1 VDNSLLSVR
10 SREGK
15 NSVLD
20 SLENRKVYE
29 DILLQIHDLVRQKN
43 LRVGDKL
50 PSERELSELLGVG
63 RSSVREALRALEL
76 LGLIET
82 RRGEGTFLKHYRHN
96 RLIDVLGFFILRDYK
111 TKKDLVEMRILL
123 ELDAVRLA
131 CRRAE
136 AKHFEEMERI
146 LQAAWQRVARGE
158 IPTEEDYA
166 FHRVICRSSRNSIL
180 HRIWA
185 PLVEYSDTVRSTSL
199 SREGRARTALEEHEQ
214 IMLAIRN
221 GDEQTAVMRMREH
234 LQNSK
239 L

>member
-1 VDNSLLSVR
+1 
-10 SREGK
+10 
-15 NSVLD
+15 VLD
-20 SLENRKVYE
+20 SSQERKVYE
-29 DILLQIHDLVRQKN
+29 EILLHIHQIVQERN

-50 PSERELSELLGVG
+50 PSERELSELLGAG

-96 RLIDVLGFFILRDYK
+96 RLIDILGFFILQDGK
-111 TKKDLVEMRILL
+111 SKKDLIEMRKML

-131 CRRAE
+131 CRRATE
-136 AKHFEEMERI
+136 KHFEEMERI
-146 LQAAWQRVARGE
+146 LAAAEERVARGE
-158 IPTEEDYA
+158 VPAEEDYQ

-185 PLVEYSDTVRSTSL
+185 PLVEYSNSVRVESL
-199 SREGRARTALEEHEQ
+199 SREGRAKAAVQEHRE
-214 IMLAIRN
+214 IMAAIRA
-221 GDEQTAVMRMREH
+221 GDVQVAVEKMRHH
-234 LQNSK
+234 LENSK

>member
-1 VDNSLLSVR
+1 
-10 SREGK
+10 
-15 NSVLD
+15 VLD
-20 SLENRKVYE
+20 SSQERKVYE
-29 DILLQIHDLVRQKN
+29 EILLHIHQIVQERN

-50 PSERELSELLGVG
+50 PSERELSELLGAG

-96 RLIDVLGFFILRDYK
+96 RLIDILGFFILQDGK
-111 TKKDLVEMRILL
+111 SKKDLIEMRRML

-131 CRRAE
+131 CRRATD
-136 AKHFEEMERI
+136 KHFEEMERI
-146 LQAAWQRVARGE
+146 LAAAEERVARGE
-158 IPTEEDYA
+158 VPAEEDYQ

-185 PLVEYSDTVRSTSL
+185 PLVEYSNSVRVESL
-199 SREGRARTALEEHEQ
+199 SREGRAKAAVQEHRE
-214 IMLAIRN
+214 IMAAIRA
-221 GDEQTAVMRMREH
+221 GDVQVAVEKMRHH
-234 LQNSK
+234 LENSK